1 MSHYAILTSFSFQAA
16 FITSCFLNLTMF
28 LLVAHAVLN
37 CCPYPLPDVCYE
49 CVPPFVV
56 PEAILY
62 ASVWKVV
69 ATGSMLSLPLSL

>member
-1 MSHYAILTSFSFQAA
+1 
-16 FITSCFLNLTMF
+16 MF